1 MKNKAAKKAKVIAV
15 LPKAEQ
21 EIVKEYFQKN
31 PEKIWG
37 EQKSLLKGHSDLPL
51 FRAASDEKQ
60 QDLFEQ

>member
-1 MKNKAAKKAKVIAV
+1 MKNKATHKAKVIAL
-15 LPKAEQ
+15 LPEREQKA
-21 EIVKEYFQKN
+21 VNEYFKKH

-37 EQKSLLKGHSDLPL
+37 EQKSLIKGHSDLPL